1 MKALKLCAIIAGLAL
16 SAFTSQ
22 LSAQQALNNWLN
34 KCENIKTVDFSVIN
48 YKNPD
53 TKKEER
59 KTMKVSFSN
68 NDALLK
74 ELLAAFEKD
83 KKDAYTIS
91 EKRTDGMTR
100 PDFCTFKINGFD
112 AKYMFEFKKNGQV
125 IVTALFYYVELVG
138 G

>member
-1 MKALKLCAIIAGLAL
+1 MKTFKLCTIIAAL
-16 SAFTSQ
+16 IFGTYLSQ
-22 LSAQQALNNWLN
+22 LSAQQALNNWLK

-48 YKNPD
+48 YRNPD

-74 ELLAAFEKD
+74 ELIEAFDKD
-83 KKDAYTIS
+83 KKDAYTVS
-91 EKRTDGMTR
+91 EKRTEGMTR

-112 AKYMFEFKKNGQV
+112 TKYMFEFKKNGQV
-125 IVTALFYYVELVG
+125 IVTALFYYVELMG
-138 G
+138 